1 MERASCVISTFIFLA
16 LLVHAVA
23 AVSKEDIVFVEA
35 SWKKYVSKDHDPA
48 WKKGTD
54 MLSEAG

>member
-1 MERASCVISTFIFLA
+1 MASHVISTVIFLA
-16 LLVHAVA
+16 FLVHISA
-23 AVSKEDIVFVEA
+23 AATKKDIVFVEA
-35 SWKKYVSKDHDPA
+35 SWKEYVSKDHDPA